1 MVIPGELR
9 MPTLSSFQRISL
21 VVLRMMIGWHFLY
34 EGFYKLMLP
43 GWSRAGQPLAAWS
56 AAGYLKAATGPL
68 APMLHAMAQSP
79 RMMGAVDIIVPIGLL
94 LVGLSLI
101 AGLFTQAG
109 CAGAAALLLIFYLSN
124 IPTTGLP
131 QTGAEGAYL
140 LVNKNLIELA
150 AVLVI
155 ASFHT
160 GEIAGFDVLRKRRR
174 IVATVSQKVA

>member
-1 MVIPGELR
+1 
-9 MPTLSSFQRISL
+9 MPTLSSFQRFTL
-21 VVLRMMIGWHFLY
+21 VALRMLIGWHFLY

-56 AAGYLKAATGPL
+56 AAGYLKAASGPL
-68 APMLHAMAQSP
+68 APVLHAMAQST
-79 RMMGAVDIIVPIGLL
+79 RMMSAVDVIVPLGLL

-109 CAGAAALLLIFYLSN
+109 CTGAALLLLIFYLSA

-131 QTGAEGAYL
+131 QPNTEGSYL

-155 ASFHT
+155 ASFRT
-160 GEIAGFDVLRKRRR
+160 GQIAGLDILRSGRPPVTG
-174 IVATVSQKVA
+174 VALPATSDR

>member
-1 MVIPGELR
+1 
-9 MPTLSSFQRISL
+9 MPTLSSFQRFTL
-21 VVLRMMIGWHFLY
+21 VALRMLIGWHFLY

-56 AAGYLKAATGPL
+56 AAGYLKAASGPL
-68 APMLHAMAQSP
+68 APVLHAMAQST
-79 RMMGAVDIIVPIGLL
+79 RMMSAVDVIVPLGLL

-109 CAGAAALLLIFYLSN
+109 CTGAALLLLIFYLSA
-124 IPTTGLP
+124 IPTAGLP
-131 QTGAEGAYL
+131 QPNTEGSYL

-155 ASFHT
+155 ASFRT
-160 GEIAGFDVLRKRRR
+160 GQIAGLDILRSGRRPVTG
-174 IVATVSQKVA
+174 VALPATSDR

>member
-1 MVIPGELR
+1 
-9 MPTLSSFQRISL
+9 MPTLSSFQRFAL
-21 VVLRMMIGWHFLY
+21 VALRMLIGWHFLY

-68 APMLHAMAQSP
+68 APMLHAMAQSS
-79 RMMGAVDIIVPIGLL
+79 RMMSAVDVIVPLALL

-109 CAGAAALLLIFYLSN
+109 CAGAAAFLLIFYLSA
-124 IPTTGLP
+124 IPTTGMP
-131 QTGAEGAYL
+131 QPGAEGSYL

-160 GEIAGFDVLRKRRR
+160 GLIAGFDVLRGGRRA
-174 IVATVSQKVA
+174 VAAAPQRAV

>member
-1 MVIPGELR
+1 
-9 MPTLSSFQRISL
+9 MPTLSSFQRFTL
-21 VVLRMMIGWHFLY
+21 VALRMLIGWHFLY

-56 AAGYLKAATGPL
+56 AAGYLKAASGPL
-68 APMLHAMAQSP
+68 APVLHAMAQST
-79 RMMGAVDIIVPIGLL
+79 RMMSAVDVIVPLGLL

-109 CAGAAALLLIFYLSN
+109 CTGAALLLLIFYLSA

-131 QTGAEGAYL
+131 QPNTEGSYL

-155 ASFHT
+155 ASFRT
-160 GEIAGFDVLRKRRR
+160 GQIAGLDILRSARRPVPG
-174 IVATVSQKVA
+174 VALPATTDR

>member
-1 MVIPGELR
+1 M
-9 MPTLSSFQRISL
+9 LSSFQRVAL
-21 VVLRMMIGWHFLY
+21 VALRTLIGWHFLY

-79 RMMGAVDIIVPIGLL
+79 RMMGAVDVIVPLGLL
-94 LVGLSLI
+94 LVGLSLM

-109 CAGAAALLLIFYLSN
+109 CAGAAAFLLIFYLSA
-124 IPTTGLP
+124 IPTTGMP
-131 QTGAEGAYL
+131 QPNAEGSYL

-160 GEIAGFDVLRKRRR
+160 GMIAGFDVLRTGRRA
-174 IVATVSQKVA
+174 VATAPQRAV

>member
-1 MVIPGELR
+1 
-9 MPTLSSFQRISL
+9 MPTLSSFQRFTL
-21 VVLRMMIGWHFLY
+21 VALRMLIGWHFLY

-56 AAGYLKAATGPL
+56 ATGYLKAASGPL
-68 APMLHAMAQSP
+68 APVLHAMAQST
-79 RMMGAVDIIVPIGLL
+79 RMMSAVDVIVPLGLL

-109 CAGAAALLLIFYLSN
+109 CTGAALLLLIFYLSA

-131 QTGAEGAYL
+131 QPNTEGSYL

-155 ASFHT
+155 ASFRT
-160 GEIAGFDVLRKRRR
+160 GQIAGLDILRSARRPVPG
-174 IVATVSQKVA
+174 VALPATSDR

>member
-1 MVIPGELR
+1 
-9 MPTLSSFQRISL
+9 MPTLSSFQRFAL
-21 VVLRMMIGWHFLY
+21 VALRILIGWHFLY

-56 AAGYLKAATGPL
+56 AAGYLKAASGPL
-68 APMLHAMAQSP
+68 APMLHAMAQST
-79 RMMGAVDIIVPIGLL
+79 RMMGVVDVVVPLAL
-94 LVGLSLI
+94 VLVGLSLI

-109 CAGAAALLLIFYLSN
+109 CAGAAVLLLIFYLSA

-131 QTGAEGAYL
+131 QPNAEGSYL
-140 LVNKNLIELA
+140 LVNKNLIELV

-160 GEIAGFDVLRKRRR
+160 GQIAGLDLLRSGRRV
-174 IVATVSQKVA
+174 VANV

>member
-1 MVIPGELR
+1 
-9 MPTLSSFQRISL
+9 MPTLSSFQRFTL
-21 VVLRMMIGWHFLY
+21 VALRMLIGWHFLY

-56 AAGYLKAATGPL
+56 AAGYLKAASGPL
-68 APMLHAMAQSP
+68 APVLHAMAQST
-79 RMMGAVDIIVPIGLL
+79 RMMSAVDVIVPLGLL

-109 CAGAAALLLIFYLSN
+109 CTGAALLLLIFYLSA

-131 QTGAEGAYL
+131 QPNTEGSYL

-155 ASFHT
+155 ASFRT
-160 GEIAGFDVLRKRRR
+160 GQIAGLDILRSGRRPVTG
-174 IVATVSQKVA
+174 VALPATSDR

>member
-1 MVIPGELR
+1 
-9 MPTLSSFQRISL
+9 MPTLSSFQRFTL
-21 VVLRMMIGWHFLY
+21 VALRMLIGWHFLY

-56 AAGYLKAATGPL
+56 AAGYLKAASGPL
-68 APMLHAMAQSP
+68 APVLHAMAQST
-79 RMMGAVDIIVPIGLL
+79 RMMSAVDVIVPLGLL

-109 CAGAAALLLIFYLSN
+109 CTGAALLLLIFYLSA

-131 QTGAEGAYL
+131 QPNTEGSYL

-155 ASFHT
+155 ASFRT
-160 GEIAGFDVLRKRRR
+160 GQIAGLDILRSARRP
-174 IVATVSQKVA
+174 VTGLALPATSDR